1 MIPLA
6 AAVFAGLTAFVAVG
20 ALTGQFAA
28 GYRQSLAR
36 ATAVAQRQGERS
48 EKRRPSVRILRTD
61 NLARSKLIASQ
72 LGRWEWARTRALLL
86 DRADLPLKV
95 SEWLLIL
102 AGSFLAAALL
112 VTALSGRLAAGLL
125 FGLAAVIG
133 WEVWLRNRASRRRA
147 RFEQQLPWALQAM
160 ATSLRAGFGIME
172 AVATVAREAD
182 SPISDEFRRLL
193 ETARLGGSFEDGLH
207 DMTERIGSEDLRIVA
222 RAMEVHKKV
231 GGNLAAILESV
242 AHTMREREEL
252 RGHVRALTAQQRLGG
267 MIVSL
272 LPLWVIGFFLV
283 MDPEFIS
290 PLWRDPIGR
299 LLLVIGA
306 AMEAVAFFGMR
317 RILRIEV

>member
-1 MIPLA
+1 MMPIA
-6 AAVFAGLTAFVAVG
+6 AAFFAALTAFVAVG

-28 GYRQSLAR
+28 GYRQSLRR
-36 ATAVAQRQGERS
+36 ATLVAQRQAEPAAA
-48 EKRRPSVRILRTD
+48 RRPSVRILRPD
-61 NLARSKLIASQ
+61 NLARSALLAKQ
-72 LGRWEWARTRALLL
+72 LARWEWARERALLL
-86 DRADLPLKV
+86 DRADVPLKV
-95 SEWLLIL
+95 SEWLLVL
-102 AGSFLAAALL
+102 VGSFLAVSVL
-112 VTALSGRLAAGLL
+112 VTLVSGLIAAGLL
-125 FGLAAVIG
+125 FGAATVIG
-133 WEVWLRNRASRRRA
+133 WEVWLRSRASRRRA

-182 SPISDEFRRLL
+182 SPIADEFRRLL

-290 PLWRDPIGR
+290 PLWTEPVGR

-306 AMEAVAFFGMR
+306 SMEAVAFFGMR